1 MIADR
6 LENGAFYREF
16 INEIEAGRVHNAYL
30 IVSEDEL
37 AGRIMLELV
46 SKALL
51 SDCFRDK
58 ESLKLFREG
67 THPDLH
73 IYNRDKKITVSDAEN
88 IIMEAQ
94 KSGWASE
101 RRLFVIDNAEK
112 AGADVQNKL
121 LKIMEEPPEGA
132 VLIFRAVHEGALLE
146 TVRSRVKL
154 MRLPLASDADVE
166 AELKGS
172 GVPAGVAG
180 VAARLAGGNYA
191 LATAYAEEEGLE
203 EDYSAVF
210 SMLST
215 CKKTKDMAPFV
226 YGGMFTAE
234 RIGRILDFTELILR
248 DVMADIAGAPVR
260 RYTYNRDAEI
270 ESVGAGFTPGGLAMA
285 ILAVNEA
292 RKMEKVNISP
302 ETIGEKLLFDILEAK
317 YKWRKS

>member
-6 LENGAFYREF
+6 LERGAFYSEF
-16 INEIEAGRVHNAYL
+16 IKEIAAGRVHNAYL

-46 SKALL
+46 AKALL
-51 SDCFRDK
+51 SDNFRDA
-58 ESLKLFREG
+58 ESLKLFAEG

-73 IYNRDKKITVSDAEN
+73 VYNRDKKITVSDAEN
-88 IIMEAQ
+88 IITEAH

-112 AGADVQNKL
+112 AGVDVQNKL
-121 LKIMEEPPEGA
+121 LKIMEEPPAGV
-132 VLIFRAVHEGALLE
+132 VLIFRAKHEGALLE

-154 MRLPLASDADVE
+154 MRLPAATDADVE
-166 AELKGS
+166 AELKES
-172 GVPAGVAG
+172 GVPASVAG

-210 SMLST
+210 SMLAE
-215 CKKTKDMAPFV
+215 CRKTKDMAPYV
-226 YGGMFTAE
+226 YGGLFTTE
-234 RIGRILDFTELILR
+234 RLPRILDFAELILR
-248 DVMADIAGAPVR
+248 DVMAEISGADVR

-270 ESVGAGFTPGGLAMA
+270 EKIGAGFTPGGLAMA
-285 ILAVNEA
+285 ILAVNNA
-292 RKMEKVNISP
+292 RRMAEVNISAD
-302 ETIGEKLLFDILEAK
+302 TIGEKLLFDILEAK

>member
-1 MIADR
+1 MISDR
-6 LENGAFYREF
+6 LENSGFYREF
-16 INEIEAGRVHNAYL
+16 VKEVSAGRVHNAYL

-58 ESLKLFREG
+58 ESLRLFREG

-73 IYNRDKKITVSDAEN
+73 VYNRDKKITVSDAEN
-88 IIMEAQ
+88 IITEAP

-101 RRLFVIDNAEK
+101 RRLFVIDRAEK
-112 AGADVQNKL
+112 AGVDVQNKL
-121 LKIMEEPPEGA
+121 LKIMEEPPSGA
-132 VLIFRAVHEGALLE
+132 VIIFRAKHETALLE

-166 AELKGS
+166 DELKES

-210 SMLST
+210 SMLAG

-226 YGGMFTAE
+226 YGGLFTSE
-234 RIGRILDFTELILR
+234 KLNRVLDFTELILR
-248 DVMADIAGAPVR
+248 DVMAEVSGAPVR
-260 RYTYNRDAEI
+260 RYTYNRDAEVEEI
-270 ESVGAGFTPGGLAMA
+270 GKGFTPGGLAMA

-292 RKMEKVNISP
+292 RKMAEVNIAP